1 MPDENDGGTSDA
13 SAALRKIIAEINAKF
28 NEKEVEQKL
37 SMVYQEWGDP
47 NHLQSEEFLVL
58 CNTFSTVGYV
68 FCLLA
73 NSIENNQSITSN
85 FSASPVYNETECIYL
100 KNLIEKI
107 VISESH
113 TIPLMTA
120 IYLSSQPATHS
131 QSTQSTS
138 KKITKQRAEDLLE
151 EFAMSGYI
159 FLTAGGS
166 VTLGPRAIGE
176 FRDVLRT
183 KFGDH
188 IQSCRL
194 CNEIVLQVIL
204 KYKILKGFYW
214 KFSNL
219 IEFH

>member
-1 MPDENDGGTSDA
+1 M
-13 SAALRKIIAEINAKF
+13 L
-28 NEKEVEQKL
+28 
-37 SMVYQEWGDP
+37 
-47 NHLQSEEFLVL
+47 
-58 CNTFSTVGYV
+58 
-68 FCLLA
+68 CLLA

-204 KYKILKGFYW
+204 KYKIFKGFYW
-214 KFSNL
+214 KFSKSTK
-219 IEFH
+219 FH

>member
-13 SAALRKIIAEINAKF
+13 SAALRKIIGEINAKF

-68 FCLLA
+68 FCLLT
-73 NSIENNQSITSN
+73 NSIENNHSIALN
-85 FSASPVYNETECIYL
+85 FSASPVYNEIECIYL

-204 KYKILKGFYW
+204 KYKILKGFYL

-219 IEFH
+219 TEFH